1 MRGVRAPARHRLAP
15 DVDTADGRF
24 TDASYG
30 SDSTGVVCAFRF
42 AADGRGEAI
51 NAQTVLQSLIT
62 DGADGAFFWVH
73 FNLANNAARRRMD
86 THLALPEVFY
96 QTIDDGSRT
105 TRVEYADEQLIAVLN
120 DALFDFEVGI
130 PDVST
135 LWLCLDRRLLVS
147 ARRKPLRSIDRL
159 RHAVR
164 QREAFRSPVAL
175 LVHLLHDQSEVLVG
189 ILREATARVDDI
201 EDRLLAES
209 LEYRRANLGSLRRS
223 LVRLSRLFAPE
234 PAALFRLLNRPPQW
248 IAGVD
253 VQELRQSTEEFAAAL
268 ADADA
273 LLERTKLL
281 HEEIAARV
289 NEQNNRS
296 LFLLTI
302 FTVLA
307 LPINIV
313 AGLLGMNVGGIP
325 LAQDTNGFWIVVSLV
340 VLVTSVGTWLVFRRK
355 A

>member
-1 MRGVRAPARHRLAP
+1 MSTLITRVLPLA
-15 DVDTADGRF
+15 G
-24 TDASYG
+24 YG
-30 SDSTGVVCAFRF
+30 SDSTGLVCAFRF
-42 AADGRGEAI
+42 
-51 NAQTVLQSLIT
+51 
-62 DGADGAFFWVH
+62 GADGHGEPVNADGVLESLTREREEGTFFWLH
-73 FNLANNAARRRMD
+73 FNLANNAARRWIE
-86 THLALPEVFY
+86 THLSLPEVFY
-96 QTIDDGSRT
+96 QTIDDGSPT

-135 LWLCLDRRLLVS
+135 LWLCLDRRLMVS

-164 QREAFRSPVAL
+164 QGEAFGSPVAL
-175 LVHLLHDQSEVLVG
+175 LVHLLHDQAEVLAA
-189 ILREATARVDDI
+189 ILRDATARVDGI
-201 EDRLLAES
+201 EDRLLAEQ
-209 LEYRRANLGSLRRS
+209 LEHRRANLGSLPRS

-248 IAGVD
+248 IAGDD

-268 ADADA
+268 ADAAA

-289 NEQNNRS
+289 NEENNRS

-307 LPINIV
+307 LPINII
-313 AGLLGMNVGGIP
+313 AGLFGMNVGGIP
-325 LAQDTNGFWIVVSLV
+325 LAQETNGFWIVVGVV

-355 A
+355 G

>member
-1 MRGVRAPARHRLAP
+1 MSTLLTRALPLA
-15 DVDTADGRF
+15 G
-24 TDASYG
+24 YG
-30 SDSTGVVCAFRF
+30 SDSTGLVCAFRF
-42 AADGRGEAI
+42 ASDGYGEPVT
-51 NAQTVLQSLIT
+51 AQTVLESLT
-62 DGADGAFFWVH
+62 AESEEGAFFWVH
-73 FNLANNAARRRMD
+73 FNLANNAARRWME
-86 THLALPEVFY
+86 THLALPDVFY

-105 TRVEYADEQLIAVLN
+105 TRVEFANDQLIAVLN
-120 DALFDFEVGI
+120 DALFDFEAGI

-135 LWLCLDRRLLVS
+135 LWLCLDRRLMVS

-164 QREAFRSPVAL
+164 QREAFLSPVAL
-175 LVHLLHDQSEVLVG
+175 LVHLLHDQSEVLAA
-189 ILREATARVDDI
+189 ILREATTRVDGI
-201 EDRLLAES
+201 EDGLLAER
-209 LEYRRANLGSLRRS
+209 LDHRRANLGTLRRS

-248 IAGVD
+248 IGGGDA
-253 VQELRQSTEEFAAAL
+253 QELRQSTEEFAAAL
-268 ADADA
+268 ADAAA

-296 LFLLTI
+296 LFLLTV

-307 LPINIV
+307 LPINII
-313 AGLLGMNVGGIP
+313 AGLFGMNVGGIP
-325 LAQDTNGFWIVVSLV
+325 LAQETNGFWIVVGIV
-340 VLVTSVGTWLVFRRK
+340 TLVTSVGTWLVFRRK